1 MTFLDTSNYDGRGLE
16 FSLNREV
23 AGGHGDLVLQ
33 VEPAL
38 PPSPESDQPSL
49 GSHSA
54 TTPLRA
60 SVSLLCSRRSGI
72 VPASYFAVL
81 HVNFLAHVLC
91 SHLSLCTRMP
101 SQKGHCWLIPFSN
114 SYFQRA
120 YTISHSEPQQHEA
133 ALFPKPWKH
142 SECSDFFILT
152 SRRDEKKK
160 KVFHGS
166 FILYLGYHERE

>member
-1 MTFLDTSNYDGRGLE
+1 MSLGLPLTFLDTSNYDGRGLE

-81 HVNFLAHVLC
+81 HVNFLAHIMF
-91 SHLSLCTRMP
+91 SSLFVHMDTFPERT
-101 SQKGHCWLIPFSN
+101 LL
-114 SYFQRA
+114 A
-120 YTISHSEPQQHEA
+120 YTFFKQLLSESLHHFT
-133 ALFPKPWKH
+133 L
-142 SECSDFFILT
+142 
-152 SRRDEKKK
+152 
-160 KVFHGS
+160 
-166 FILYLGYHERE
+166 